1 MNFLQD
7 FRANGAT
14 TTLKSFTTLPI
25 SKSISQRFASA
36 EIGNETVNWIVYYNS
51 SSYLYSGT
59 WVYSNNAQTSNKW
72 NTSPGSGSSADDGI
86 WGAQNGRLDGDSP
99 GPYLNSSG
107 WGHQN
112 SNSGDGVCS
121 NYYYNG
127 TSSTSSNIK
136 NYMYFR

>member
-1 MNFLQD
+1 MVV
-7 FRANGAT
+7 RPP
-14 TTLKSFTTLPI
+14 LKSFTTLPI
-25 SKSISQRFASA
+25 RRASLNALPVA

-59 WVYSNNAQTSNKW
+59 WVFSNNAQTSNKW
-72 NTSPGSGSSADDGI
+72 NTSGSGFSADDGI
-86 WGAQNGRLDGDSP
+86 WGAQNGRLDGNSP

-112 SNSGDGVCS
+112 ANSGDGVCS

-127 TSSTSSNIK
+127 TSSTIK
-136 NYMYFR
+136 NQKNYPMYFR